1 MQRVIMVRPDWEK
14 GFIDKFLVCDLSL
27 KKVEQIFPFDVDN
40 LSHSQYAVPGN
51 HLIRIRHCLT
61 SNTLSEDV
69 FLINQPHPHKITKA
83 KIGEEVEKYLKLLRN
98 KEHKLFSILGGL
110 NEMTKIEFDC
120 PQNLVKRFLA
130 PVKTVDEEMYNF
142 ICGELKYSRSEDCPT
157 TWGAANKKP
166 KWLNV
171 RERLSVNAD
180 GTTANHIS
188 EHWVLI
194 YAHGRVEMP
203 DLDPTKG
210 ARIDASTQRTLETFS
225 APPKPMP
232 DDVVQAIK
240 ITIGV
245 NEVDSLLRGVSL
257 KLYK

>member
-1 MQRVIMVRPDWEK
+1 MQRVVMVRPNWEK
-14 GFIDKFLVCDLSL
+14 GYIDKFLVCDLSL
-27 KKVEQIFPFDVDN
+27 ENVIDIFPFDTEH
-40 LSHSQYAVPGN
+40 LSHTQYAATGN
-51 HLIRIRHCLT
+51 HLIRIRHCLVN
-61 SNTLSEDV
+61 NTLSEDV
-69 FLINQPHPHKITKA
+69 YLINEPRPHKVRKA
-83 KIGEEVEKYLKLLRN
+83 NIGEGVEKYLKLLRN

-110 NEMTKIEFDC
+110 NEMSKIEFDC
-120 PQNLVKRFLA
+120 PRNVVRSFLA
-130 PVKTVDEEMYNF
+130 PVKTADEEMYDF
-142 ICGELKYSRSEDCPT
+142 ICGELPYSRREDCIIS
-157 TWGAANKKP
+157 WGTASKKP

-194 YAHGRVEMP
+194 YADGSAEMP

-210 ARIDASTQRTLETFS
+210 ARIDAATQRTLETFS

-232 DDVVQAIK
+232 VDVVQAIK

-245 NEVDSLLRGVSL
+245 NEVNGKLRGISL